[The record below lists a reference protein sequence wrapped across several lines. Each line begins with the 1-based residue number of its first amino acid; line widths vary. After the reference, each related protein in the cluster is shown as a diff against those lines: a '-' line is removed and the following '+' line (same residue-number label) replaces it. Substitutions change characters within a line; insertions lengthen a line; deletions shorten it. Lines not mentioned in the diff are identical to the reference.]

1 MTDLFAYDLVL
12 KQTSTDD
19 VVVVTRE
26 IPVPPGNALF
36 LTLTV
41 TTLSGTSIDKQLT
54 VALELSNDRANWS
67 IEGSTIGGIVSVGYY
82 AVVAPELAA
91 RFARLKLTLTNPS
104 NSDGVAV
111 VGATGRSAAL

>member
-1 MTDLFAYDLVL
+1 VTDLFAYDLVL

-26 IPVPPGNALF
+26 IPVPPGNALA

-41 TTLSGTSIDKQLT
+41 TVLSGTSASKALAAD
-54 VALELSNDRANWS
+54 LELSNDRANWS
-67 IEGSTIGGIVSVGYY
+67 TEGTMFMDVKSLGYY
-82 AVVAPELAA
+82 SAVAPDLAA
-91 RFARLKLTLTNPS
+91 RFARLKVTLTNPS

-111 VGATGRSAAL
+111 VGATGRSASL